1 MATAA
6 LGTSEASDGVWV
18 RNSVLEIAPA
28 SVHMTINGKNK
39 RKPSIFIHLD
49 FIFEAFVQNMLL
61 SSHSDTF
68 SGIREFFL
76 NTYHKIM
83 QVS

>member
-6 LGTSEASDGVWV
+6 LGTSEASDGVSV

-28 SVHMTINGKNK
+28 SVLMTINGKGK
-39 RKPSIFIHLD
+39 RKPSMFIHLD
-49 FIFEAFVQNMLL
+49 FEAFVQNMLL

-68 SGIREFFL
+68 AERIFF
-76 NTYHKIM
+76 
-83 QVS
+83 